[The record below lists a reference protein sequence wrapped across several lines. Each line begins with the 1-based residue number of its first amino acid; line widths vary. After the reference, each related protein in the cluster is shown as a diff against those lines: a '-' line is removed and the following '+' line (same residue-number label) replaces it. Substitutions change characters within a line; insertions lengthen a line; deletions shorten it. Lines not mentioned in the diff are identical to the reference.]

1 MMFSQYILGVGL
13 MVIIIFTIVQ
23 VYSAI
28 NSIIR
33 AANALE
39 RIAAALEDEED
50 EENEED
56 GV

>member
-1 MMFSQYILGVGL
+1 MCFFHDILGVGL
-13 MVIIIFTIVQ
+13 MVFALFTIVQ

-33 AANALE
+33 AADALE
-39 RIAAALEDEED
+39 RIAAALEDEE
-50 EENEED
+50 NEED